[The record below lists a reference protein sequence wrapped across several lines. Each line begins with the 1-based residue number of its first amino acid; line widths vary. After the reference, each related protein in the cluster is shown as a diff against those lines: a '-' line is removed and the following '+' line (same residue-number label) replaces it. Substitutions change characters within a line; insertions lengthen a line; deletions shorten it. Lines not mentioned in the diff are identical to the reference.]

1 MLYRPFRSL
10 ALAGAVLAVA
20 LLTGPSAAY
29 AEDPPKVGWADSAEL
44 SFVATSGNSESST
57 FGFKNTLTRTWTAAR
72 FELKLGGIKVESTT
86 EDALV
91 DATNPPDIVVVETTD
106 TTAEAYFL
114 NGRYDR
120 EISKKF
126 FWFAG
131 AGWERNEFAG
141 IENRYAG
148 FGGVGNRWWDEEDL
162 KFRTD
167 YGVTF
172 TKQEDVV
179 EVAGTDD
186 TFAGLRFSWAYLNK
200 LGKNTTYTNDLVVD
214 ENLDETSDWRA
225 DMLHGL
231 SVSMSERLALKV
243 GWRWLYDHMP
253 SFELLTASV
262 DTAGNPVVP
271 AVTELVELDE
281 FDSIF
286 TVSLV
291 VNF

>member
-1 MLYRPFRSL
+1 MSRPRSRSL
-10 ALAGAVLAVA
+10 AVRGVVLA
-20 LLTGPSAAY
+20 LLVLAAPSAR
-29 AEDPPKVGWADSAEL
+29 AEDPPKLGWADSAEL
-44 SFVATSGNSESST
+44 SFVSTSGNSESTT

-86 EDALV
+86 EQAFV
-91 DATNPPDIVVVETTD
+91 DAANPPAIVVVETTE

-114 NGRYDR
+114 NGRYDQ
-120 EISKKF
+120 EISKRF

-131 AGWERNEFAG
+131 LGWERNEFAG
-141 IENRYAG
+141 IENRYSG

-167 YGVTF
+167 YGLTF
-172 TKQEDVV
+172 TKQDDVV
-179 EVAGTDD
+179 EVSGVDD

-200 LGKNTTYTNDLVVD
+200 FGKNTTYTNDLILD

-231 SVSMSERLALKV
+231 SVAMSEHLALKV
-243 GWRWLYDHMP
+243 SLRWLYDHMP